1 VITSVGGD
9 TDAGMELGRWV
20 FESQLDVHVPS
31 FCGSS
36 CANYVFTAARRKYL
50 DETAMVAWHG
60 GATQES
66 LSEVPVCEEGGW
78 FKEVFDCNAEAY
90 AKEMSQM
97 IADQRTKE
105 QTFFK
110 EIGVDQRI
118 TVLGQN
124 PEFACGEDESTTG
137 WYYSL
142 QDLKRLGVGNVEVLG
157 DEWTPEPPSSDV
169 KVCKVSL
176 SRLR

>member
-1 VITSVGGD
+1 
-9 TDAGMELGRWV
+9 MELGRWV
-20 FESQLDVHVPS
+20 FESQLDVHVSS

-60 GATQES
+60 GATQEG
-66 LSEVPVCEEGGW
+66 LSEVPDCEEGGW
-78 FKEVFDCNAEAY
+78 FKEYFDCDAEAY
-90 AKEMSQM
+90 AKEMSQT
-97 IADQRTKE
+97 IADLRTKE
-105 QTFFK
+105 QAFFK

-118 TVLGQN
+118 TTLGQA
-124 PEFACGEDESTTG
+124 PEFACGKDETNTG

-142 QDLKRLGVGNVEVLG
+142 QDLKRLGVENVEVLG
-157 DEWTPEPPSSDV
+157 DEWTPEPPSADV